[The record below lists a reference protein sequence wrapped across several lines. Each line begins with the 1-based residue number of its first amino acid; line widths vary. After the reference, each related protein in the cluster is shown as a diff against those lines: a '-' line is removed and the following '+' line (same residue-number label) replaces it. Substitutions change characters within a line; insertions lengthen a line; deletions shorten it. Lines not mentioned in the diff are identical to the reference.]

1 MTEHV
6 KDKKFVITGRLA
18 TFSRDEAIELIKK
31 NGGVIQPMVTP
42 KTDYLVKGYFQL
54 DLFNEDKKTRKLRI
68 TVWEEIWINSTYL
81 SLRGKPSCA
90 SAGPYR
96 HAATYL

>member
-1 MTEHV
+1 MAEHV

-18 TFSRDEAIELIKK
+18 RFSRDEAIELIKK

-54 DLFNEDKKTRKLRI
+54 DLFNENKKTRKLVLAEQLI
-68 TVWEEIWINSTYL
+68 SKEQPIMIIDEHSFL
-81 SLRGKPSCA
+81 EMMK
-90 SAGPYR
+90 
-96 HAATYL
+96 